1 MPISDRHER
10 KSLEKLEIN
19 GNMDFSSGLLYKY
32 MGWCNYVHL
41 FSSLFLGGKRF
52 DDDNALVWCFG
63 LAGWW
68 YVSYSRNS
76 SGALEV
82 FPDNHILAK
91 GSKKEEEALER
102 NVLREKEE
110 VRELSVEFV
119 KSEE

>member
-1 MPISDRHER
+1 MEIWIFPVDCHISIWD
-10 KSLEKLEIN
+10 
-19 GNMDFSSGLLYKY
+19 D
-32 MGWCNYVHL
+32 VHMYTCL
-41 FSSLFLGGKRF
+41 APYFLGGKRF

-91 GSKKEEEALER
+91 GSKKRSTGKKCAS
-102 NVLREKEE
+102 REGRSK
-110 VRELSVEFV
+110 RVEFV